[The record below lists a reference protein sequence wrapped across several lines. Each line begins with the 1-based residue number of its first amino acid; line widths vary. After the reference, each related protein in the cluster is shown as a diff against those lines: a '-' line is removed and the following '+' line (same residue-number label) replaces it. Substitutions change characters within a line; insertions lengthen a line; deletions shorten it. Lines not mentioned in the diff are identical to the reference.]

1 MGYVPQEI
9 SLYEDMTLELYLRY
23 IAELKCIEY
32 AAIADEI
39 VRVTVLLGLE
49 HAGKRPLRELS
60 EGQQRRAMIAQAL
73 LGRPSFLIMDE
84 PYVGLDLEQRRSIH
98 CFLQEYAEHAVV
110 VVATHFIE
118 EFRDGDYDQIL
129 VLPNNS

>member
-1 MGYVPQEI
+1 
-9 SLYEDMTLELYLRY
+9 
-23 IAELKCIEY
+23 
-32 AAIADEI
+32 
-39 VRVTVLLGLE
+39 
-49 HAGKRPLRELS
+49 
-60 EGQQRRAMIAQAL
+60 MIAQAL

-118 EFRDGDYDQIL
+118 EFRDGDYDQML